1 MTGMPPLNITP
12 LPDESIRLDTTE
24 HRLIEGDNLAVMQAL
39 LPSMAGTV
47 KLIYIDPPYNTGQAF
62 TYGDKRGEGWVDMMR
77 DRLLVAHGLLSDAG
91 SIVVHID
98 EHEVARLT
106 VMLDEIFGRENR
118 LGTIVWDKG
127 NPKGDANAIAVQ
139 HESIVCFAKHK
150 PDFHPLERNK
160 PNVEAMLAKAKT
172 LVSTLGKVML
182 PPDLAKAAIRR

>member
-1 MTGMPPLNITP
+1 MTGMPPLNIMP
-12 LPDESIRLDTTE
+12 LPDESIRFDTTK
-24 HRLIEGDNLAVMQAL
+24 HRLIEGDNLAVMQTL

-62 TYGDKRGEGWVDMMR
+62 TYGDKRGEAWVDMMR
-77 DRLLVAHGLLSDAG
+77 DRLILAHGLLSDAG
-91 SIVVHID
+91 AIVVHID

-160 PNVEAMLAKAKT
+160 PKVEAMLAKAKT
-172 LVSTLGKVML
+172 LVSTRGL
-182 PPDLAKAAIRR
+182 PSGEYGVAH